1 MESEA
6 EEKTGVEMGKG
17 SHSLIMQACP
27 ECLCAG
33 REFIW
38 HWASEEGE
46 TTWVSRNLGDG

>member
-1 MESEA
+1 MTWSVNHIFLKNVVLEMESEA

-33 REFIW
+33 REFI
-38 HWASEEGE
+38 
-46 TTWVSRNLGDG
+46 